1 MKNLIVQF
9 VKFFGISGIGWCI
22 DFGLY
27 IVFTQILGWPVFQSN
42 CLSSIPAVTL
52 VFFVSTRK
60 IFKKAD
66 SKIPVGIKYIVYLIY
81 QAVLLTFV
89 SMAGQHL
96 AILIGRFWTS
106 ALVKILVKIVIT
118 PFTMVANFF
127 VMKAMTEHM

>member
-27 IVFTQILGWPVFQSN
+27 IAFTQVLEWPVFQSN

-66 SKIPVGIKYIVYLIY
+66 SKIPVGVKYIVYLIY
-81 QAVLLTFV
+81 QAVLLTLV